1 MKRRA
6 FITGL
11 GSAGAWPFV
20 ARAQQPGSKT
30 IDFLFSGGL
39 PRDEFA
45 RAFSNGL
52 KEAGFVEGHNVV
64 LEGRYAEGQYDRLPE
79 LATDL
84 VRRNV
89 SVIVAGGTVL
99 APLAAKA
106 ATTSIPIVFIIGSDP
121 VKWRLVESLNRP
133 GGNITGV
140 TIIDNALMAKR
151 LELIREIVPNATVV
165 GLVQNPNNPNA
176 EAEAKEFE
184 QLTHAS
190 CLKLQIVTIRTKQDL
205 SAAFADLVRLS
216 ANVVLL
222 GADQLIGSS
231 SDQIVTLAAR
241 HQLPVIYSF
250 PTTGGLISY
259 GITITDMEYQA
270 GNYTGRILKGEK
282 PADLPVVQPSKVKL
296 VINLKTAKSLGLTFP
311 LSLLGRADEVLE

>member
-1 MKRRA
+1 
-6 FITGL
+6 
-11 GSAGAWPFV
+11 
-20 ARAQQPGSKT
+20 
-30 IDFLFSGGL
+30 
-39 PRDEFA
+39 
-45 RAFSNGL
+45 
-52 KEAGFVEGHNVV
+52 
-64 LEGRYAEGQYDRLPE
+64 
-79 LATDL
+79 L

-190 CLKLQIVTIRTKQDL
+190 GLKLQIVTIRTKQDL